1 VIEEFLRTEPSAR
14 DATGE
19 RLQALPGFAPGL
31 DGGTRAGAGGLRIAA
46 GSAGMDGFY
55 YALLDK
61 PC

>member
-1 VIEEFLRTEPSAR
+1 
-14 DATGE
+14 
-19 RLQALPGFAPGL
+19 LPGFAQVL
-31 DGGTRAGAGGLRIAA
+31 DEGTRAASGGLRIAA